1 MHTRFF
7 SPFFL
12 SITLSMMAF
21 SAEEEFTILVLE
33 ANLIGEIK
41 GLQAEDNPERI
52 INSYYSLLD
61 KDAMARIGLHRAQ
74 LISLT
79 PRYEIAYK
87 AADSPELSELMDKIS
102 FHWRAIKSMHARHFV
117 RNVQKLL
124 SNAYD
129 QKLLDASLISK

>member
-1 MHTRFF
+1 MHTRFVSAF
-7 SPFFL
+7 LL
-12 SITLSMMAF
+12 SIPLSVMVF
-21 SAEEEFTILVLE
+21 SAEEEFTIFVLE

-41 GLQAEDNPERI
+41 GLQADDNPEQVI
-52 INSYYSLLD
+52 KSYYSLLD
-61 KDAMARIGLHRAQ
+61 KDSMARIDLHRAQ
-74 LISLT
+74 LFSLA

-102 FHWRAIKSMHARHFV
+102 FHWGVIKSMHAQHFA

-129 QKLLDASLISK
+129 QKLLDASLISQ

>member
-1 MHTRFF
+1 
-7 SPFFL
+7 
-12 SITLSMMAF
+12 MMAF
-21 SAEEEFTILVLE
+21 SAEEEFTIFILE
-33 ANLIGEIK
+33 ANLIAEIK
-41 GLQAEDNPERI
+41 GLQADDNPEKI
-52 INSYYSLLD
+52 INSYYGLLD
-61 KDAMARIGLHRAQ
+61 KDAMARLNLHRAQ

-102 FHWRAIKSMHARHFV
+102 FHWGVIKSMHAQHFA

-129 QKLLDASLISK
+129 QKLLDASLISQSQP

>member
-1 MHTRFF
+1 MHTRFVSAF
-7 SPFFL
+7 LL
-12 SITLSMMAF
+12 SIPLSMMVF

-41 GLQAEDNPERI
+41 GLQADDNPERI
-52 INSYYSLLD
+52 MNSYYSLLD
-61 KDAMARIGLHRAQ
+61 KDAMARIGFHRAR
-74 LISLT
+74 LVSLT

-102 FHWRAIKSMHARHFV
+102 FHWGVIKSMHAQHFV

-129 QKLLDASLISK
+129 QMLLDASLISQ